1 MRGRERIEIDVYRDL
16 RILVTVVVLACD
28 LALRLAANVDLGA
41 IELIPILLGAFWFGL
56 AGARVT
62 AIAAAVAL
70 GAGAAVNETFE
81 PLTLLVRIPLILVLA
96 EVIGRLIA
104 DRETKSRQLQ
114 MLRSI
119 QDALAPSVAPE
130 LPLLEVATG
139 YVPAEGQLAGDFY
152 LVAQGHN
159 ESAIVVVGDVVG
171 KGMDAARRAAFIRA
185 TLNASTAYSDDPVHL
200 LRTVN
205 AELVRQY
212 GVSWDFI
219 TMLCVVVHADGSLAW
234 ASAGHPPPISIADGA
249 PLGDTPPC
257 YPVGIAPELT
267 GITVTRAELPEEGI
281 LLYTDGL
288 SDARPRGYQPFGE
301 GRIAA
306 LLQDLDHP
314 TPQQAVDGLIAAARR
329 FTSGAL
335 PDDICLVALRS
346 RLPRRLP
353 SPHIETTATPTE
365 VEAERPA
372 AIEPAAA
379 SEAIEPGPATDAIEP
394 APEPSPAIEPIEPAR
409 EPSPATEPTTVK

>member
-1 MRGRERIEIDVYRDL
+1 MRGRSRSDIDVYRDL
-16 RILVTVVVLACD
+16 RILLTVVVLA
-28 LALRLAANVDLGA
+28 VDLVVRMTADVDVGP
-41 IELIPILLGAFWFGL
+41 IELIPILLGAYWFGL
-56 AGARVT
+56 TGARVT
-62 AIAAAVAL
+62 ALAAVAAL

-81 PLTLLVRIPLILVLA
+81 PLTLLVRIPLLLATA
-96 EVIGRLIA
+96 EVVSRLLA
-104 DRETKSRQLQ
+104 DRETKLRQLQ

-130 LPLLEVATG
+130 LPLLEIATG

-234 ASAGHPPPISIADGA
+234 ASAGHPPPVSLADGT
-249 PLGDTPPC
+249 PIGDTQPC

-267 GITVTRAELPEEGI
+267 GITVTRAELPQSGI

-301 GRIAA
+301 GRISA
-306 LLQDLDHP
+306 LLNDLDAP
-314 TPQQAVDGLIAAARR
+314 TPQQAVDALIAAARR
-329 FTSGAL
+329 YSSGAL

-346 RLPRRLP
+346 KLPHRLP
-353 SPHIETTATPTE
+353 SPHIAAEQRLAEPAPGE
-365 VEAERPA
+365 PVPAERVPA
-372 AIEPAAA
+372 
-379 SEAIEPGPATDAIEP
+379 EP
-394 APEPSPAIEPIEPAR
+394 APEQPLEQPAPEPLTAQVPSPA
-409 EPSPATEPTTVK
+409 EPSVS